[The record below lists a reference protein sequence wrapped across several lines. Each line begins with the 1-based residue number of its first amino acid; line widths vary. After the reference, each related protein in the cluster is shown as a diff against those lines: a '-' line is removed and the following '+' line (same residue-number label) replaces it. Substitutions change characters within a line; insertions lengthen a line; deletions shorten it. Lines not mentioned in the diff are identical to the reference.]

1 MSEFSYHYLH
11 DIHGIINKLRISYTP
26 IIQYSI
32 HYTLIFLMML
42 SDEVMS
48 STSWQVR
55 GTSRV
60 LAMRDSDRVILT
72 KKELLETGKLCC
84 WIKS

>member
-1 MSEFSYHYLH
+1 
-11 DIHGIINKLRISYTP
+11 
-26 IIQYSI
+26 
-32 HYTLIFLMML
+32 ML

>member
-1 MSEFSYHYLH
+1 
-11 DIHGIINKLRISYTP
+11 
-26 IIQYSI
+26 
-32 HYTLIFLMML
+32 MML

-60 LAMRDSDRVILT
+60 LAKRDSDRVILT
-72 KKELLETGKLCC
+72 KKELFETGRLFC
-84 WIKS
+84 WIKNLRILLQEPLSLLVPHRRREAVLRRRV